1 MTPDIMSRLPRSLQ
15 FVIRLMALIA
25 GGFLLLLT
33 VLTVVDI
40 AARYIGLF
48 SIYGII
54 EVSQG
59 TLLLIACFGQPWVF
73 ATQGHIVVDLLTSWL
88 PQGAT
93 RALDAAGYLL
103 AGLGLLLLAW
113 YFAVGGWEMHLTGE
127 RTQTLGL
134 SPLVFRVPAAFGLLV
149 SAISA
154 IFVADH
160 LRREPA

>member
-1 MTPDIMSRLPRSLQ
+1 MTATIMSRLPRSLQ
-15 FVIRLMALIA
+15 IVIRVMALIA

-33 VLTVVDI
+33 ALTVIDI
-40 AARYIGLF
+40 TARSIGLF

-88 PQGAT
+88 PA
-93 RALDAAGYLL
+93 RAARTLDAVGYFL
-103 AGLGLLLLAW
+103 AGLALLVLGW
-113 YFAVGGWEMHLTGE
+113 YVAVGGWEMHAVGE
-127 RTQTLGL
+127 RSQTLGL
-134 SPLVFRVPAAFGLLV
+134 SPLLFRIPAALGLFV

-154 IFVADH
+154 IFVAARM
-160 LRREPA
+160 RRVPA